1 MANNPSENP
10 ANQKIWQFENVEALA
25 EALEQ
30 QQLQNHADKV
40 RNIWT
45 EAARDTSKLARD
57 ILNSELN
64 ITEQQDIIRALP
76 NKWLETVLK
85 KREITA
91 QWTVVLP
98 PQVANNPKEP
108 KKDFSFDSILLF
120 FDKFANAWE
129 IYEKVSK
136 AKWDSFWWM
145 LAWIGAFLAYLFKW
159 KLPEIDWIEWSFKP
173 KPSKISEENKP
184 WGSVESG
191 SEKIDISKKRITW
204 MIISK
209 IWWLEKDKQVN
220 IGLIYNDAKID
231 KLKFDEI
238 KSYYN
243 SNKNNNNFWQD
254 LWTNHNKEDIKNAYK
269 LLVEKEDFIDWI
281 LKNIDPNWRQK
292 SIWEIFIMIYP
303 NIEWI
308 KKITEVKSLDDL
320 KDKFNFWEIKL
331 PDWKNKEADL
341 WWFDEKYN
349 QLKKDYKWLTTNVL
363 SYTKIT
369 IDKKTVDS
377 NIDLENQSDLNNEEI
392 DFLKKLKDF
401 WEKINNVIIK
411 DYNLWFNNEFNN
423 LNKLTY
429 SEIIDLF
436 IITWWKTEWFN
447 SLEKSYIYL
456 KITKILSSRNE
467 NQLLWS
473 YYSKLVEKIND
484 NTDVS
489 IPKDVKDIIK
499 WIFWDVSSIVFE
511 WLKWKADILLWM
523 LKENPLARA
532 WVIILLWAFLFLT
545 RWVGLRFFIKSIWV
559 TTIMTALITAWLI
572 KSNPSDSTH
581 IKVKNE
587 LNNNLKSN

>member
-136 AKWDSFWWM
+136 AKWDGLWWM

-159 KLPEIDWIEWSFKP
+159 KLPEIEWVDWSFWP
-173 KPSKISEENKP
+173 KPQKKPEENKP
-184 WGSVESG
+184 WGSVEG
-191 SEKIDISKKRITW
+191 RSENVDISKKRITW

-209 IWWLEKDKQVN
+209 FWWLEKDTQIKVW
-220 IGLIYNDAKID
+220 LIYNDNKIN
-231 KLKFDEI
+231 KLSFDEI

-303 NIEWI
+303 DIEWI
-308 KKITEVKSLDDL
+308 QKITEVKSLDDL

-331 PDWKNKEADL
+331 LDWKNKEADL

-349 QLKKDYKWLTTNVL
+349 KLKKDYKWLTPNVL
-363 SYTKIT
+363 SYTKTTIKDIT
-369 IDKKTVDS
+369 FDS
-377 NIDLENQSDLNNEEI
+377 NIDLENQLDLNNEEK

-401 WEKINNVIIK
+401 WEKINNLIINN
-411 DYNLWFNNEFNN
+411 YNLWLNDEFNK
-423 LNKLTY
+423 LKKLTY

-456 KITKILSSRNE
+456 KITKILSSRGE
-467 NQLLWS
+467 NQLLWN
-473 YYSKLVEKIND
+473 YYSKLLEKIND
-484 NTDVS
+484 NTDIS

-511 WLKWKADILLWM
+511 WLKWKADILLWIM
-523 LKENPLARA
+523 EANPIKSA
-532 WVIILLWAFLFLT
+532 WVIILLWVFLYLT
-545 RWVGLRFFIKSIWV
+545 KWVGLWFFIKSIWV
-559 TTIMTALITAWLI
+559 TAIITAITTAWLLW
-572 KSNPSDSTH
+572 KDDSRLRQ
-581 IKVKNE
+581 IEKE
-587 LNNNLKSN
+587 LNNLKSN